1 MAVFYT
7 AAAYGD
13 EPAPYVYEDEY
24 GIQRVLTPIKGMD
37 GYFVSEVVNGDGLSD
52 TEWVTDSEGNILSEK
67 YWGVST
73 EAGPGGTLM
82 VRIKVGMADSRTGLL
97 NSDFKEVVPCA
108 YGTIYV
114 REQNG
119 LFYVEAPQLFDDKTD
134 YYDLEGN
141 IIEDLGAFL
150 KNGAES
156 ASAAQNEAAA
166 TLGCDG
172 WAVSEIQSAIDAN
185 IVPDSLQGNYK
196 EKITRLEFCRLAMRT
211 YFIKLGGGGLWD
223 NDAPASPFSD
233 VDDSDVS
240 KAYNLGIVSG
250 RGEGRFAPDEL
261 ITRQEAAV
269 MLCNLAKVLEVDHT
283 VETVQPYID
292 ESYFADWAKES
303 IYRISGIKADSGLAI
318 MTGTGEGKFS
328 PWFNYQRQQAIAT
341 MIRLYRTKCNTSED
355 FRLSFKEDI
364 DEIAASYTLGDIEN
378 SLFTN
383 EKAKEY
389 SAKWENVSDTAEKQ
403 GYVGELGDAYRTT
416 IWDLEFCD
424 KMYNDE
430 NENKERVEAM
440 ASDIIEKFRSIT
452 AFDAGEILHL
462 MHGDTEELNIIQRYG
477 YTDKY
482 SEFVRAKLKE

>member
-1 MAVFYT
+1 MKR
-7 AAAYGD
+7 
-13 EPAPYVYEDEY
+13 E
-24 GIQRVLTPIKGMD
+24 
-37 GYFVSEVVNGDGLSD
+37 DGLSD

-73 EAGPGGTLM
+73 EAGPGGTLS
-82 VRIKVGMADSRTGLL
+82 VRIKAGMTDSRSGLL

-108 YGTIYV
+108 YGEIYV

-119 LFYVEAPQLFDDKTD
+119 LFYVEAPQLFSDKTD

-141 IIEDLGAFL
+141 VIEDLGAFL
-150 KNGAES
+150 KNGS
-156 ASAAQNEAAA
+156 DKISAAQEEAAA
-166 TLGCDG
+166 ALGCDS
-172 WAVSEIQSAIDAN
+172 WAANEIQSAIDAN
-185 IVPDSLQGNYK
+185 IVPDSLRGSYR
-196 EKITRLEFCRLAMRT
+196 EKITRLEFCRLAAQT
-211 YFIKLGGGGLWD
+211 YFVKSGGGYIWQGE
-223 NDAPASPFSD
+223 NENPTSPFVD
-233 VDDSDVS
+233 VNDPDVS
-240 KAYNLGIVSG
+240 RAYNLGIVSG

-292 ESYFADWAKES
+292 EGYFADWAKES

-341 MIRLYRTKCNTSED
+341 MIRLYRTEKNTAED

-378 SLFTN
+378 SFFN
-383 EKAKEY
+383 DEKAKEY
-389 SAKWENVSDTAEKQ
+389 YEKWLGISDTSEKQ
-403 GYVGELGDAYRTT
+403 NYVVELDDAYRTT
-416 IWDLEFCD
+416 IMYLRFCEYLCD
-424 KMYNDE
+424 DPDE
-430 NENKERVEAM
+430 SQKRIDSM
-440 ASDIIEKFRSIT
+440 AQDIIDRFRSIT
-452 AFDAGEILHL
+452 SLDENAILNL
-462 MHGDTEELNIIQRYG
+462 MHGSTEEFSIIQRYG

-482 SEFVRAKLKE
+482 NEFVQAQLKE